1 MSFWLK
7 GCASCD
13 LPPGADRGPSADRL
27 VEKRLMSSVSERT
40 ARQQRIMAPL
50 LVTAILLGLAGLP
63 VAVWLDLRGLSEQ
76 MLQAQAVETARII
89 DQMRSFYA
97 SDVVQAVNGA
107 TGRVITTHDYKG
119 VPNAI
124 PIPATLSLELG
135 ERISGADGAVKY
147 RFISDLPFKDRKPHE
162 LDAFETGALAEL
174 RAHPQSGTASEIT
187 GSIFDRQVRI
197 AAPIRME
204 SACVRCHN
212 AHPLSP
218 KTDWKVGDV
227 RGIQEIVL
235 HQSIA
240 ANVLAFKYLLGY
252 FILAALAGSTILL
265 LQARQSRLIDRMNRE
280 LTESNG
286 FLAAVSVQIAKYIS
300 PQVYKSIFSGERD
313 VSVTTERKKLTIFF
327 SDIKD
332 FTATTERLQ
341 PEELTALLNEYFTE
355 MTAIALKHGGT
366 VDKYIGDAML
376 VFFGDPETRGVR
388 EDAQACVR
396 MAIEMQQRLGQLSV
410 RWRRAGIERPFQARM
425 GINTGYCNVG
435 NFGSDERMDYTI
447 IGAEANL
454 AARLQA
460 AAAPGGIT
468 LSYETYALVSDGVRA
483 SPQEPIRMKG
493 ISRDV
498 VPYAVADD
506 LTAGDRGEAQDTV
519 FSEHARGI
527 DFYVDVDALEADGAA
542 RLRKRLLDTL
552 AAVERRMTGA
562 ERPAGDQEPHPG
574 TLQRAAG

>member
-1 MSFWLK
+1 
-7 GCASCD
+7 
-13 LPPGADRGPSADRL
+13 
-27 VEKRLMSSVSERT
+27 MSSVIERT
-40 ARQQRIMAPL
+40 ARHQRIMGPL
-50 LVTAILLGLAGLP
+50 LVCAILFGLAGLP
-63 VAVWLDLRGLSEQ
+63 LAVWLDLRGLSER
-76 MLQAQAVETARII
+76 MLETQAVETGRII

-107 TGRVITTHDYKG
+107 TGRVVTTHDYKG

-135 ERISGADGAVKY
+135 ERISGEHGAVKY
-147 RFISDLPFKDRKPHE
+147 RFISDLPFKDRKPHD
-162 LDAFETGALAEL
+162 LDAFEARALADL
-174 RAHPQSGTASEIT
+174 RARPQSGFVAETT

-212 AHPLSP
+212 GHPLSP

-235 HQSIA
+235 RQPIV
-240 ANVLAFKYLLGY
+240 ANVFAFKYLLGY
-252 FILAALAGSTILL
+252 FILAALAGTTFLL
-265 LQARQSRLIDRMNRE
+265 LQARQSRLIDRINRE

-286 FLAAVSVQIAKYIS
+286 FLASVSVQIAKYIS

-313 VSVTTERKKLTIFF
+313 VSVATERKKLTIFF

-341 PEELTALLNEYFTE
+341 PEELTALLNEYLTE

-376 VFFGDPETRGVR
+376 VFFGDPETKGVR

-396 MAIEMQQRLGQLSV
+396 MAIEMQRRLGQLNA
-410 RWRRAGIERPFQARM
+410 RWRRSGIERPFQARI

-468 LSYETYALVSDGVRA
+468 LSYETYALVSDIVRA

-498 VPYAVADD
+498 VPYAIEGD
-506 LTAGDRGEAQDTV
+506 LSAGAQDTI

-527 DFYVDVDALEADGAA
+527 DFYIDVDALEADGAA
-542 RLRKRLLDTL
+542 RLRKRLLDAL
-552 AAVERRMTGA
+552 AAVEQRITGA
-562 ERPAGDQEPHPG
+562 NLPGADLEPRPSA
-574 TLQRAAG
+574 LQRAAG

>member
-1 MSFWLK
+1 
-7 GCASCD
+7 
-13 LPPGADRGPSADRL
+13 
-27 VEKRLMSSVSERT
+27 MSSVSERT

-50 LVTAILLGLAGLP
+50 LVAAILLGLAGLP
-63 VAVWLDLRGLSEQ
+63 MAVWLDLRGLSER
-76 MLQAQAVETARII
+76 MLQTQAVETARII

-162 LDAFETGALAEL
+162 LDAFEAGALAEL
-174 RAHPQSGTASEIT
+174 RAHPQSGFTSETA
-187 GSIFDRQVRI
+187 GSFFDRQVRI

-240 ANVLAFKYLLGY
+240 ANVFAFKYLLGY
-252 FILAALAGSTILL
+252 FILAALAGSTVLL

-300 PQVYKSIFSGERD
+300 PQVYRSIFSGERD

-376 VFFGDPETRGVR
+376 VFFGDPETKGVR

-396 MAIEMQQRLGQLSV
+396 MALAMQQRLGQLSA
-410 RWRRAGIERPFQARM
+410 RWRRAGIEHPFQTRI

-468 LSYETYALVSDGVRA
+468 LSYETYALVSDIVRA
-483 SPQEPIRMKG
+483 SPQDSIRMKG
-493 ISRDV
+493 ISRAV
-498 VPYAVADD
+498 VPYAVEGD
-506 LTAGDRGEAQDTV
+506 LTAEARGAAGGEAGDTV

-527 DFYVDVDALEADGAA
+527 DFYVDVAALEADGAA
-542 RLRKRLLDTL
+542 RLRRRLLDTL
-552 AAVERRMTGA
+552 AAVERRMTGTDG
-562 ERPAGDQEPHPG
+562 PAGDPEPHPAA
-574 TLQRAAG
+574 LRRAAG

>member
-1 MSFWLK
+1 MSTF
-7 GCASCD
+7 G
-13 LPPGADRGPSADRL
+13 
-27 VEKRLMSSVSERT
+27 ESV
-40 ARQQRIMAPL
+40 ARHQRFMGPL
-50 LVTAILLGLAGLP
+50 LVAAILFGLAGLP
-63 VAVWLDLRGLSEQ
+63 VAVWLDLRGLSER
-76 MLQAQAVETARII
+76 MLATQAIETGRII

-97 SDVVQAVNGA
+97 SDVVQAVNAA
-107 TGRVITTHDYKG
+107 TGRIETRHDYKG

-135 ERISGADGAVKY
+135 ERISGGDGAVKY
-147 RFISDLPFKDRKPHE
+147 RFVSDLPFKDRKPHE
-162 LDAFETGALAEL
+162 LDAFETQALTDL
-174 RAHPQSGTASEIT
+174 RAHPQSGFVSETT
-187 GSIFDRQVRI
+187 GSISDRQVRI

-212 AHPLSP
+212 THPLSP

-235 HQSIA
+235 HQAIA
-240 ANVLAFKYLLGY
+240 ANVFAFKYLLGY
-252 FILAALAGSTILL
+252 FIMAALTGTTFLL

-286 FLAAVSVQIAKYIS
+286 FLASISVQIAKYIS

-341 PEELTALLNEYFTE
+341 PEELTALLNEYLTE

-396 MAIEMQQRLGQLSV
+396 MAIEMQKRLGQLNA
-410 RWRRAGIERPFQARM
+410 RWRRSGIERPFQARI

-435 NFGSDERMDYTI
+435 NFGSDDRMDYTI

-468 LSYETYALVSDGVRA
+468 LSCESYALVSDIVRA

-498 VPYAVADD
+498 VPYAIEGD
-506 LTAGDRGEAQDTV
+506 LTAEV
-519 FSEHARGI
+519 PEKIFSEHAKGI
-527 DFYVDVDALEADGAA
+527 DLYIDVDALEAEGAA
-542 RLRKRLLDTL
+542 RLRKRLLDAL
-552 AAVERRMTGA
+552 AAVDRQMSGA
-562 ERPAGDQEPHPG
+562 GASGASPVPG
-574 TLQRAAG
+574 AQSAAG

>member
-1 MSFWLK
+1 M
-7 GCASCD
+7 
-13 LPPGADRGPSADRL
+13 
-27 VEKRLMSSVSERT
+27 T
-40 ARQQRIMAPL
+40 QQQRLIGPL
-50 LVTAILLGLAGLP
+50 LIVAVLLGLAGLP
-63 VAVWLDLRGLSEQ
+63 LAVWLDLRSLSER
-76 MLQAQAVETARII
+76 MLEAQARETGRII

-97 SDVVQAVNGA
+97 SDVIQAVNSA
-107 TGRVITTHDYKG
+107 TGRIETRHDYKG
-119 VPNAI
+119 VSNAI

-135 ERISGADGAVKY
+135 ERISGEHGTIKY
-147 RFISDLPFKDRKPHE
+147 RFVSDLPFKDRKPHD
-162 LDAFETGALAEL
+162 LDAFEQIALSNL
-174 RAHPQSGTASEIT
+174 RVNPQAGSAIDVS

-212 AHPLSP
+212 THPLSP

-235 HQSIA
+235 RQPIA
-240 ANVLAFKYLLGY
+240 ANVLAFKYLLSY
-252 FILAALAGSTILL
+252 FVLAGLAGATMLV
-265 LQARQSRLIDRMNRE
+265 LQRRQTGLINRMNHE

-286 FLAAVSVQIAKYIS
+286 FLASISVQIAKYIS

-313 VSVTTERKKLTIFF
+313 VAVATERKKLTIFF

-341 PEELTALLNEYFTE
+341 PEELTALLNEYLTE
-355 MTAIALKHGGT
+355 MTAIAVKHGGT

-388 EDAQACVR
+388 EDAQACVQ
-396 MAIEMQQRLGQLSV
+396 MAIEMQKRLGQLNA
-410 RWRRAGIERPFQARM
+410 RWRRSGIERPFQARI

-454 AARLQA
+454 AARLQSV
-460 AAAPGGIT
+460 AAPGGIT
-468 LSYETYALVSDGVRA
+468 LSYETYALVSDVVRA
-483 SPQEPIRMKG
+483 SPQDAIRMKG
-493 ISRDV
+493 ISREV
-498 VPYAVADD
+498 VPYAIEGDLSVA
-506 LTAGDRGEAQDTV
+506 TQESI

-527 DFYVDVDALEADGAA
+527 DFYIDVDALEADGAV

-562 ERPAGDQEPHPG
+562 SLPDADLEPHQG
-574 TLQRAAG
+574 AMQRAAS

>member
-1 MSFWLK
+1 MST
-7 GCASCD
+7 
-13 LPPGADRGPSADRL
+13 
-27 VEKRLMSSVSERT
+27 VSERT
-40 ARQQRIMAPL
+40 ARYQRIMGPL
-50 LVTAILLGLAGLP
+50 LVGAILLGLAGLP
-63 VAVWLDLRGLSEQ
+63 LAVWLDLRGLSER
-76 MLQAQAVETARII
+76 MLRIQAVETGRII

-107 TGRVITTHDYKG
+107 TGRVVTTHDYKG

-135 ERISGADGAVKY
+135 DRISGEHGAVRY
-147 RFISDLPFKDRKPHE
+147 RFVSDLPFKDRKPHE
-162 LDAFETGALAEL
+162 LDAFEAQALADL
-174 RAHPQSGTASEIT
+174 RAHPQTGFVSETT

-235 HQSIA
+235 RQPIA
-240 ANVLAFKYLLGY
+240 ANVLAFKSLLGY
-252 FILAALAGSTILL
+252 FILAALAGTTFLL

-286 FLAAVSVQIAKYIS
+286 FLASISVQIAKYIS

-313 VSVTTERKKLTIFF
+313 VSVATERKKLTIFF

-341 PEELTALLNEYFTE
+341 PEELTALLNEYLTE
-355 MTAIALKHGGT
+355 MTALALKHGGT

-396 MAIEMQQRLGQLSV
+396 MAIAMQKRLGQLNV
-410 RWRRAGIERPFQARM
+410 RWRRAGIERPFQARI

-468 LSYETYALVSDGVRA
+468 LSYETYALVSDIVRA
-483 SPQEPIRMKG
+483 SPQDPIRMKG
-493 ISRDV
+493 IGRDV
-498 VPYAVADD
+498 IPYAIEGD
-506 LTAGDRGEAQDTV
+506 LSAPPQDSV

-527 DFYVDVDALEADGAA
+527 DFYIDVDALEADGAA
-542 RLRKRLLDTL
+542 KLRKRLLDTL

-562 ERPAGDQEPHPG
+562 GLPGEGAEPHPG
-574 TLQRAAG
+574 ARPRAAG